1 MSFLDGIFNRQPT
14 TPAAPAAATP
24 TQQPTPVNNN
34 GSAGPATKQTAPAN
48 PGADPATMFNGQP
61 TAPAGGPENPL
72 DNFVDFFK
80 PKQVDPNAPKA
91 PTLADPFLGPLDP
104 SAFKQQVAQTNFAAS
119 IAPET
124 VQKALQGDPQAFME
138 AINTAAREAFAA
150 SAQLTH
156 GLVEHGARSAA
167 ERVSGTI
174 DSRVRDFQIRTQNV
188 SNEALAH
195 PAVAP
200 MVTAMKRQIAQSN
213 PQLTPEQVQQQAET
227 YFTQMADVLTA
238 PKQAAAAASAAPQ
251 APNFASYLNP

>member
-1 MSFLDGIFNRQPT
+1 MSFLDGIFGRQTAQPS
-14 TPAAPAAATP
+14 PAPAAAP
-24 TQQPTPVNNN
+24 AQPTPVNAN
-34 GSAGPATKQTAPAN
+34 GSAGPATKQAAPAN
-48 PGADPATMFNGQP
+48 PGAEPATMYGNQP
-61 TAPAGGPENPL
+61 AAPAGGPENPL
-72 DNFVDFFK
+72 DSFVDFFK
-80 PKQVDPNAPKA
+80 PKQVDPAAPKA
-91 PTLADPFLGPLDP
+91 PTMADPFLGPLDP
-104 SAFKQQVAQTNFAAS
+104 AAFKQQVAQTNFAAS

-156 GLVEHGARSAA
+156 GLVEHGARTAA

-200 MVTAMKRQIAQSN
+200 MVSAMKRQIAQSN
-213 PQLTPEQVQQQAET
+213 PQLSPEQVQQQAEA
-227 YFTQMADVLTA
+227 YFTQVADVLTA

-251 APNFASYLNP
+251 APNFAGYLNS